1 MSSPPPPPHSPS
13 EVEHFNL
20 WIPVSIVFGILF
32 VCSVV
37 QGFMVLNRHR
47 NKKDEIVTATI
58 VDSSE
63 GGEVRDVA
71 SRPALNLR
79 M

>member
-1 MSSPPPPPHSPS
+1 MSSPPSPPSSPS

-32 VCSVV
+32 VCSVF

-47 NKKDEIVTATI
+47 KNKDEIVTST
-58 VDSSE
+58 VVLGDETPDSF
-63 GGEVRDVA
+63 A
-71 SRPALNLR
+71 ARPALNLR